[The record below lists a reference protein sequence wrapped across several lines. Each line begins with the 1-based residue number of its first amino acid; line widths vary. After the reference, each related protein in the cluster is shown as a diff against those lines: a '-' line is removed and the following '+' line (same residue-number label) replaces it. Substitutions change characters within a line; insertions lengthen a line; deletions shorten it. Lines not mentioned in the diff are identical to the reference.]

1 MATKEEWVRAF
12 ETATGRKPT
21 AAEYSHAM
29 ENGFDLSAFANVQ
42 NSASVPQQAP
52 VQAVTPELN
61 NNRDNWMKLFESLA
75 GRKPT
80 GDEFMKGKAANFDTE
95 QIASILNPESS
106 ASQQPSQIQTNSIA
120 SQSGPSAS
128 APFQP
133 ASSGQETIQHQQPQ
147 ANSSQNLASPALTG
161 ANTQQAQTSQPA
173 NADQADFQN
182 TGNFQQAG
190 SKKDRPSQILTS
202 SPAKSGKVLNL
213 ILPIISMVLSV
224 VFVTLAF
231 FLWAPLFLGLSFLG
245 LICAGILLI
254 LNVNGKKVLSMVA
267 TAVALLAVIFSNV
280 ALFTAW
286 SEKSASN
293 QTAANNKKKSKVRD
307 DSTDVKDYIK
317 KGYKF
322 EWSQSEFKKLKAKSD
337 MVSDVIE
344 KHGKASDAQIS
355 GDRLT
360 LVYQDSKT
368 GSNNSVTLSFEKQY
382 NGKFVLS
389 GGHANFNANDI
400 DTSSDYKS
408 DWKRSDYDALK
419 AGNSDTGDGGTK
431 WSDIKSKHSTPSSA
445 YYTLSFYGDEDISY
459 ELAVT
464 YADYDTDASHIT
476 YVGLHFKSSDE
487 GKTYRLASKYSN

>member
-231 FLWAPLFLGLSFLG
+231 FLWAPLF
-245 LICAGILLI
+245 
-254 LNVNGKKVLSMVA
+254 
-267 TAVALLAVIFSNV
+267 
-280 ALFTAW
+280 
-286 SEKSASN
+286 
-293 QTAANNKKKSKVRD
+293 
-307 DSTDVKDYIK
+307 
-317 KGYKF
+317 
-322 EWSQSEFKKLKAKSD
+322 
-337 MVSDVIE
+337 
-344 KHGKASDAQIS
+344 
-355 GDRLT
+355 
-360 LVYQDSKT
+360 
-368 GSNNSVTLSFEKQY
+368 
-382 NGKFVLS
+382 
-389 GGHANFNANDI
+389 
-400 DTSSDYKS
+400 
-408 DWKRSDYDALK
+408 
-419 AGNSDTGDGGTK
+419 
-431 WSDIKSKHSTPSSA
+431 
-445 YYTLSFYGDEDISY
+445 
-459 ELAVT
+459 
-464 YADYDTDASHIT
+464 
-476 YVGLHFKSSDE
+476 
-487 GKTYRLASKYSN
+487 